1 MSTRSF
7 ILSVPSLDPIRDAI
21 ASQDASLVEAL
32 VKINRRE
39 LDEEYGKN
47 PDEDELEE
55 IEEQL
60 EEFRE
65 DASSMIMCETP
76 PEKEPG
82 AWNYL
87 VTAMIEHFQLK
98 EFWKYPVNQDWKHY
112 YIWEPYRGEI
122 YEQISPEANKLLM
135 HLEKGRPFK
144 GTGID
149 YDGCVF
155 GWLTLEEVQT
165 LHAALEPLDQTQFSE
180 EYFQDFHQQL
190 VETLAGVAR
199 RKHDLFLKAH

>member
-21 ASQDASLVEAL
+21 GSQNESLVEAL
-32 VKINRRE
+32 VELNRKE
-39 LDEEYGKN
+39 LEEEYGKN

-55 IEEQL
+55 IEEQQ
-60 EEFRE
+60 EECRE
-65 DASSMIMCETP
+65 QAEKMIMCETP
-76 PEKEPG
+76 PDKEPG

-87 VTAMIEHFQLK
+87 VTALIEHLKLK
-98 EFWKYPVNQDWKHY
+98 EFWKYPINQDWKHY
-112 YIWEPYRGEI
+112 YIWDPYRAEI
-122 YEQISPEANKLLM
+122 YEEISPETNKLLM

-155 GWLTLEEVQT
+155 AWLTLEEVQS
-165 LHAALEPLDQTQFSE
+165 LHDALEPLDTSQFSE
-180 EYFQDFHQQL
+180 DYFQDFHEQL
-190 VETLAGVAR
+190 VETLAGIAG
-199 RKHDLFLKAH
+199 RKHELFLKAH

>member
-21 ASQDASLVEAL
+21 GSQNESLVEAL
-32 VKINRRE
+32 VELNRKE
-39 LDEEYGKN
+39 LEEEYGKN

-55 IEEQL
+55 IEEQQ
-60 EEFRE
+60 EECRE
-65 DASSMIMCETP
+65 QAEKMIMCEATP
-76 PEKEPG
+76 DKEPG
-82 AWNYL
+82 AWNFL
-87 VTAMIEHFQLK
+87 ITALIGHFELK
-98 EFWKYPVNQDWKHY
+98 EFWKYPINHGWKHY

-122 YEQISPEANKLLM
+122 YERISPEANKLLM

-155 GWLTLEEVQT
+155 AWLTLEEVQA
-165 LHAALEPLDQTQFSE
+165 LHDALEPLDTSQFSE
-180 EYFQDFHQQL
+180 DYFQEFHQQL
-190 VETLAGVAR
+190 VETLAGVAS
-199 RKHDLFLKAH
+199 RKHELFLKAH